1 MIDNRFPWLVRIE
14 HASVDQ
20 VRRRKMARFA
30 DAVGRRTGVK
40 MCYNERTGGL
50 FCYYGDT
57 PDHGPCEIPE
67 KFDLNSTDIDD
78 TVRML
83 QYGHRSRA
91 DKDKIEKQQE
101 RSDKSQR
108 ENYQQQFIEDNRPG
122 VIEHAS
128 FLERKRRGVSKVSV
142 TT

>member
-14 HASVDQ
+14 HASVDPI
-20 VRRRKMARFA
+20 RRRKMARFA

-50 FCYYGDT
+50 FCYYGDA

-83 QYGHRSRA
+83 QYGHRSRVE
-91 DKDKIEKQQE
+91 KDKQEQAQE
-101 RSDKSQR
+101 RAEKSKVQ
-108 ENYQQQFIEDNRPG
+108 NDQQQFIEDNRPG
-122 VIEHAS
+122 VIEKAS
-128 FLERKRRGVSKVSV
+128 FLERKRRGVGKVSV
-142 TT
+142 IV

>member
-14 HASVDQ
+14 HSSTDPI
-20 VRRRKMARFA
+20 RRRKMARFA

-67 KFDLNSTDIDD
+67 KFELNNVDVDD

-91 DKDKIEKQQE
+91 EKDKIEKEQE
-101 RSDKSQR
+101 RSDKVKR
-108 ENYQQQFIEDNRPG
+108 ENDQQQFIEDNRPG
-122 VIEHAS
+122 VIEQAS

-142 TT
+142 VL

>member
-14 HASVDQ
+14 NSSEDP

-57 PDHGPCEIPE
+57 PDHGPCEIPG
-67 KFDLNSTDIDD
+67 KFELNSTDIDD

-83 QYGHRSRA
+83 QYGHLSR
-91 DKDKIEKQQE
+91 DEKDKIEKQQE

-108 ENYQQQFIEDNRPG
+108 ENDQQKFIEDNRPG
-122 VIEHAS
+122 AIERAS
-128 FLERKRRGVSKVSV
+128 LLERKRRGVSKVSV
-142 TT
+142 SV

>member
-14 HASVDQ
+14 HASEDP

-30 DAVGRRTGVK
+30 NAVGRRTGVK

-67 KFDLNSTDIDD
+67 KFELNGTDIDD

-83 QYGHRSRA
+83 QYGHRSRVE
-91 DKDKIEKQQE
+91 KDKQEQAQE
-101 RSDKSQR
+101 RAEKSKVQNDR
-108 ENYQQQFIEDNRPG
+108 QQFIEDNRPG
-122 VIEHAS
+122 VIEKAS
-128 FLERKRRGVSKVSV
+128 FLERKRRGVGKVSV
-142 TT
+142 SV